1 PPSSLLAGIDADHDV
16 SVVREAVGRNLEID
30 WRRDA
35 RKDAP
40 GEIELRAVAG
50 TEESARPVRRQ
61 HAVRACARRE
71 AILREAAEVR
81 ADAEQHEVLGL
92 DGARGV
98 LGVVGLFRIIRAR
111 IAQAGVV
118 IAEALDHIG
127 RATHD
132 EYRLAAPL
140 DLQHAARLELADVD
154 LDRSALGLQDER
166 NGTAAKAT
174 PTAPVSVVAAV
185 RSCRRPL
192 SIASVIARFSFVDG
206 IDALY
211 TAVHVRPEADAAMS
225 GMSGWL
231 RWISPWIA
239 LGLAAALAFVLLRP
253 APEAVATAPAPPLPV
268 PGPAPEPSDAPAH
281 ATEFVSYADA
291 VDATAP
297 AVVNIYTER
306 RVVVPDVSGLPPQFA
321 QLFGDV
327 WPDYRERVE
336 RSLGSGII
344 WDVQGHVVTNYHVI
358 AQATQIKVQLKNG
371 KSGTATL
378 VGADPDTDLAVLKI
392 SLGTLPIMP
401 LGRSDK
407 LRVGEPVLAIGNP
420 IGLGQTVTQGI
431 VSATG
436 RGKLGV
442 TTFENFIQTDAAI
455 NLGNSGGALVDGNGK
470 LVGLNSAIAGR
481 QAGIEGIGFAIPV
494 DLVRG

>member
-1 PPSSLLAGIDADHDV
+1 
-16 SVVREAVGRNLEID
+16 
-30 WRRDA
+30 
-35 RKDAP
+35 
-40 GEIELRAVAG
+40 
-50 TEESARPVRRQ
+50 
-61 HAVRACARRE
+61 
-71 AILREAAEVR
+71 
-81 ADAEQHEVLGL
+81 
-92 DGARGV
+92 
-98 LGVVGLFRIIRAR
+98 
-111 IAQAGVV
+111 
-118 IAEALDHIG
+118 
-127 RATHD
+127 
-132 EYRLAAPL
+132 
-140 DLQHAARLELADVD
+140 
-154 LDRSALGLQDER
+154 
-166 NGTAAKAT
+166 
-174 PTAPVSVVAAV
+174 
-185 RSCRRPL
+185 
-192 SIASVIARFSFVDG
+192 
-206 IDALY
+206 
-211 TAVHVRPEADAAMS
+211 MS
-225 GMSGWL
+225 GIPGWL
-231 RWISPWIA
+231 RWISPWVA
-239 LGLAAALAFVLLRP
+239 LGLAAALAYVLLRP
-253 APEAVATAPAPPLPV
+253 APEATPAPAAVTVAEAKEPATAA
-268 PGPAPEPSDAPAH
+268 GTAAAPA
-281 ATEFVSYADA
+281 AASQFVSYADA

-306 RVVVPDVSGLPPQFA
+306 RVVVPNVEGLPPQFA

-494 DLVRG
+494 DLVRGVVDAILRDGKVVRGWIGVVPSDIAPEAIEQSGLPEGSVLVRLVSRNGPADQQGIVPGDVITQVNGKPLRGAQDLLANIAMLKPGQPVRLRLWRRSPAEPEGLEHNVRLEVIERPQQAGAMRSS